1 MIVFLIYDLKIK
13 GGSHKQFL
21 KMLEYTDE
29 QNIDFKVITS
39 HLDLKNTYPGFEKFK
54 NKITVVQRKKGRYL
68 VSKVLNH
75 FIYFDALK
83 NAISKGDIINIHDGG
98 FEKYLGAFRGKK
110 VFWQVNDL
118 HQCFNEGVSNSVK
131 KSFLN
136 KILKIYVKSNISIIT
151 KFTVN
156 VSKNAERIKK
166 HFNRDAH
173 VFYCGIESLGF
184 VKENTNSFQRFA
196 ANKIN
201 LLSSGVFFPYR
212 NYETQIKVVKR
223 LRKEGLDVSLN
234 IFGSTMMDIEYS
246 NKIKKIIFDENLSDY
261 IKVLGQIDYD
271 HFLELH
277 KNSDLF
283 LFVNIDQSWGLAVFE
298 AMSCGLPVILSESV
312 GATEILH
319 NGIDSVFVQP
329 TNDLQIANE
338 IIKMMSDEKYYL
350 EISTISSN
358 FHENYSWN
366 KSYCSKMLNMMIEI

>member
-1 MIVFLIYDLKIK
+1 MIIFLISELNIK
-13 GGSHKQFL
+13 GGTHKQFL
-21 KMLEYTDE
+21 KMLEYTDK
-29 QNIDFKVITS
+29 QNIDIKVITS

-54 NKITVVQRKKGRYL
+54 NKITVVQMKKGRYL

-75 FIYFDALK
+75 FIYFYALK
-83 NAISKGDIINIHDGG
+83 NAISEGDIINIHDGG
-98 FEKYLGAFRGKK
+98 FEKYLVAFRGKK

-118 HQCFNEGVSNSVK
+118 HPCFNEGVSISVK

-136 KILKIYVKSNISIIT
+136 KLLKIYVKSNISVIT

-166 HFNRDAH
+166 HFNRDAD

-184 VKENTNSFQRFA
+184 VKENTNTFQRFA
-196 ANKIN
+196 AKKIN

-223 LRKEGLDVSLN
+223 LRDEGLDVSLN
-234 IFGSTMMDIEYS
+234 IFGSTMSNIKYS
-246 NKIKKIIFDENLSDY
+246 NKINKIIFDENLNDC

-329 TNDLQIANE
+329 TNDLQIVNE

-350 EISTISSN
+350 EISTTSSK
-358 FHENYSWN
+358 FHKNYSWD